1 MYDPV
6 VWQRLAVLL
15 VAVSRRTRDARA
27 PKPTGRGAEGAAER
41 GGPQLQ
47 LRVVDAA
54 MPRAAAD
61 ACDARAHYI
70 ASIGSFRLG
79 ASTWSNL
86 WHGLTELVAIAGHVL
101 TSVGCEAARC
111 FEPSARKVLYV
122 HSSAEQDAASGV
134 PRDANPILR
143 LLLGRAIFASLA
155 CVGAAIFCMAI
166 LEPTSLHRRELKE
179 NAASRQSLPNR
190 NATRRTRS
198 VPP

>member
-1 MYDPV
+1 M
-6 VWQRLAVLL
+6 RLLLLFLSLSRGERCSRAVLRTTPASYSDPDLPVLIDLHDVLIRDTSVL
-15 VAVSRRTRDARA
+15 VFCPDAESRRAIKAVDGKLTPRMLRV
-27 PKPTGRGAEGAAER
+27 TER

-143 LLLGRAIFASLA
+143 LLLG
-155 CVGAAIFCMAI
+155 
-166 LEPTSLHRRELKE
+166 T
-179 NAASRQSLPNR
+179 
-190 NATRRTRS
+190 T
-198 VPP
+198 